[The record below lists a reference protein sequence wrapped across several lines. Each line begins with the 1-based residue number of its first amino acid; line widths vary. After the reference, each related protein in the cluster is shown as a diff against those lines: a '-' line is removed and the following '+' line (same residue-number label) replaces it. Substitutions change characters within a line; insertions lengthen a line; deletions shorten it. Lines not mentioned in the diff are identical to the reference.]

1 MKDTPKTYLA
11 DLKKKQPKFIKEFSD
26 FINRGNVLDL
36 AVGVIIGGAFSKIV
50 SSLVDNI
57 ITPFIGI
64 MIGGVNFSGLEL
76 TVPNFFGNN
85 TAAVVKYGLFLQNI
99 FDFLVVALCIFIFIK
114 LINKLNNKKATEK
127 PTKKTQ
133 EARIVELL
141 EKIEKKI
148 K

>member
-1 MKDTPKTYLA
+1 MACIY
-11 DLKKKQPKFIKEFSD
+11 
-26 FINRGNVLDL
+26 
-36 AVGVIIGGAFSKIV
+36 
-50 SSLVDNI
+50 
-57 ITPFIGI
+57 
-64 MIGGVNFSGLEL
+64 
-76 TVPNFFGNN
+76 FFGNN

-114 LINKLNNKKATEK
+114 IINKFNNEKATEK

-133 EARIVELL
+133 EARIIELL